1 MWGCGQSVNHP
12 VNEFPL
18 IFFTIRRI
26 ITLLFPVIKVR
37 FNTLIF
43 LKNHFGPLQ
52 LILMRIVYCCHVVM

>member
-26 ITLLFPVIKVR
+26 ITLLFPIIKVQ
-37 FNTLIF
+37 FNTMIF
-43 LKNHFGPLQ
+43 LRNLSKDFGSLQ
-52 LILMRIVYCCHVVM
+52 LISMRIS